1 MKFMV
6 ELRLKPGS
14 TRRAVATF
22 EERGPNRTLGVSLRG
37 AWVDT
42 QKEVIYAL
50 VESADEGLVC
60 EASRSW
66 AEVGD
71 CQINPVVDIEQF

>member
-14 TRRAVATF
+14 TYRAIDAF
-22 EERGPNRTLGVSLRG
+22 EQRGPNRTAGVSFRG
-37 AWVDT
+37 AWVGT
-42 QKEVIYAL
+42 RSEVIYAL
-50 VESADEGLVC
+50 VESAEEALVC
-60 EASRSW
+60 EASRAW

-71 CQINPVVDIEQF
+71 CEISPVVDIEQF

>member
-14 TRRAVATF
+14 TRRAVDAF
-22 EERGPNRTLGVSLRG
+22 EERGPNRTLGVFLKG
-37 AWVDT
+37 AWVSSK
-42 QKEVIYAL
+42 QEVIYAL
-50 VESADEGLVC
+50 VESENENLVC

-71 CQINPVVDIEQF
+71 CSISPVVEIEQF

>member
-6 ELRLKPGS
+6 EVRLKPGS
-14 TRRAVATF
+14 TRRAVEAF
-22 EERGPNRTLGVSLRG
+22 EQRGPNRTLGVSMKG

-42 QKEVIYAL
+42 RKEVIYAL

-71 CQINPVVDIEQF
+71 CEINPVVEIEQF

>member
-14 TRRAVATF
+14 TRRAVETF
-22 EERGPNRTLGVSLRG
+22 EERGPNRTLGVSLKG

-42 QKEVIYAL
+42 QREVIYAL
-50 VESADEGLVC
+50 IESADEGLVC

-71 CQINPVVDIEQF
+71 CAIHSVVELEQF

>member
-6 ELRLKPGS
+6 VLRLKPGS
-14 TRRAVATF
+14 MCCAVETF
-22 EERGPNRTLGVSLRG
+22 EERGPNRTLGVSLKG

-42 QKEVIYAL
+42 RSEVIHAL
-50 VESADEGLVC
+50 VESADEALVC

-71 CQINPVVDIEQF
+71 CEINPVIEIEQF